1 MAQYPSSAGPQ
12 PIDKTR
18 ETCVRRSG
26 SSVPTPSSSLP
37 ASQAPALE
45 SHTVVQSVHVMEA
58 LYAFLSP
65 GQEAS
70 PLLLLPH
77 GMRGLSNPREASLPL
92 SLYFRRGYGAEESL
106 PTHTHTHSLS
116 LCFFSLSLSLSLSL
130 TRKSLRTL
138 LTPSSEEETRDHGSG
153 LCNLEDDWLAN
164 FATPNQPR
172 YTFFA

>member
-1 MAQYPSSAGPQ
+1 MCDLESASMAQYPSSAGPQ

-18 ETCVRRSG
+18 ETCVLRSG

-70 PLLLLPH
+70 PLLLLPQ
-77 GMRGLSNPREASLPL
+77 GMRGLSNPERPLSLSLSL
-92 SLYFRRGYGAEESL
+92 SLYFRRGYGAEGSP
-106 PTHTHTHSLS
+106 PTHTHT
-116 LCFFSLSLSLSLSL
+116 LSLSLSLSFSFSL
-130 TRKSLRTL
+130 KEKLKDSTHTIIGRRNARPRLRTWQ
-138 LTPSSEEETRDHGSG
+138 SR
-153 LCNLEDDWLAN
+153 
-164 FATPNQPR
+164 R
-172 YTFFA
+172 